1 MQATFGNLAR
11 VDQDSWQPGQSPNV
25 SQHCWCIQIGY
36 RPRVSDRPFSE
47 AGILKDH
54 LTLSWQSTVVAFLVS
69 RLSRK
74 DSIAFVLSAVKAR
87 AVLCPVGHFVPKR
100 QTSKWKCLRSPTF
113 SRDQLVQPGAIVS
126 HINRILSYL
135 NAIFSRSMKCLKITY
150 LSEIYLC
157 IPRRL
162 N

>member
-47 AGILKDH
+47 AGFLKDH

-74 DSIAFVLSAVKAR
+74 ESIAFVLSAIKAR
-87 AVLCPVGHFVPKR
+87 AVLCPVGHFVPKDKLPNGNVLEA
-100 QTSKWKCLRSPTF
+100 QHSLGINWCSQEQLCLTSTEF
-113 SRDQLVQPGAIVS
+113 
-126 HINRILSYL
+126 
-135 NAIFSRSMKCLKITY
+135 
-150 LSEIYLC
+150 
-157 IPRRL
+157 
-162 N
+162 